1 MHLPKVLRREPGRE
15 GRGGAPP
22 EDETRPVSTRGGT
35 RRVQLVLEGGGEGA
49 PGRVGC
55 RGLLRSGSAAFALTR
70 PRLFRAVAMPARV
83 RRMRLCMPLA
93 AVLQRRA
100 RVLAAIFRPPAR
112 VRTVRPAPGGSGR
125 ASACSSPRSCRLL
138 SGSRPAFF
146 GHVPLEEPVGREA
159 LSDSRLERCCRSP
172 SAGGRLLNDQHDWEF

>member
-83 RRMRLCMPLA
+83 RL
-93 AVLQRRA
+93 
-100 RVLAAIFRPPAR
+100 
-112 VRTVRPAPGGSGR
+112 VRGEGR
-125 ASACSSPRSCRLL
+125 GVST
-138 SGSRPAFF
+138 
-146 GHVPLEEPVGREA
+146 
-159 LSDSRLERCCRSP
+159 
-172 SAGGRLLNDQHDWEF
+172 